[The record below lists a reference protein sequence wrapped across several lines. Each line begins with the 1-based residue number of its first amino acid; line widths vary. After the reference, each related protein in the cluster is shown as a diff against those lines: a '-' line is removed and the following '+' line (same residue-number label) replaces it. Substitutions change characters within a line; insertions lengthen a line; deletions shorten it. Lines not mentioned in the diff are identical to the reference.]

1 MRVIIRINRKSQI
14 ASLAAMILVAS
25 AAVGFVVRGD
35 SPRTDALKL
44 SGNIEL
50 LQINIAF
57 KTSGQIAEILTDEG
71 RDVKK
76 GDVIARLSGEQLQRM
91 LEREKA
97 AELEAG
103 ALLAQAEASL
113 EWQRKIFTANLAAR
127 KAELA
132 AAMAHLRELEAG
144 SRSEEIAEAQA
155 AVAAATAVFEH
166 AQKDWDRARR
176 LFEQDD
182 ISARQH
188 DQFRV
193 QVQSA
198 TAALRQAEQRLA
210 LIEAGPRK
218 ETIEAQK
225 EQVARAHAEVSAVEA
240 ARFEIKRRELE
251 IAARRAEVDR
261 ARAQVNLIETQ
272 INDLVVT
279 SPVDGVVLLKAADA
293 GEVIA
298 AGTTIV
304 TIGDMDRPWL
314 RAYVPETDLGRVKIG
329 QSVKLSS
336 DSYPGKAYDGRISFI
351 SSEAEFTPKQ
361 VQTSEERV
369 KLVYRIKIDVANPNR
384 ELKLNMP
391 VDADILYF
399 PR

>member
-1 MRVIIRINRKSQI
+1 MRVIVRINRASQV
-14 ASLAAMILVAS
+14 AALAAIVLVAS

-57 KTSGQIAEILTDEG
+57 KTSGLIAEILTDEG

-97 AELEAG
+97 AELEAK
-103 ALLAQAEASL
+103 ALQAQAEASL
-113 EWQRKIFTANLAAR
+113 EWQRRMFTANLAAR
-127 KAELA
+127 KAEMA
-132 AAMAHLRELEAG
+132 AASAHLQELEKG
-144 SRSEEIAEAQA
+144 SRLEEIAEARA
-155 AVAAATAVFEH
+155 AVSAATAQNEH

-176 LFEQDD
+176 LFELDD

-193 QVQSA
+193 AAQSA
-198 TAALRQAEQRLA
+198 AAALHQAEQRLA
-210 LIEAGPRK
+210 LIEAGPRT
-218 ETIEAQK
+218 ETIAAQK
-225 EQVARAHAEVSAVEA
+225 EQVARARAEVAVVEA
-240 ARFEIKRRELE
+240 TRFEIKRRELE
-251 IAARRAEVDR
+251 IAARQAEVER
-261 ARAQVNLIETQ
+261 ARAQVQLMESQ
-272 INDLVVT
+272 IKDLVVT

-293 GEVIA
+293 GEIVA
-298 AGTTIV
+298 AGTTIA
-304 TIGDMDRPWL
+304 TIGDIDRPWL
-314 RAYVPETDLGRVKIG
+314 RAYVPETELGRIKIG
-329 QSVKLSS
+329 QPVRVSS
-336 DSYPGKAYDGRISFI
+336 DSYPGKVYAGRISFI

-361 VQTSEERV
+361 VQTTEERV
-369 KLVYRIKIDVANPNR
+369 KLVYRIKVDIANPNR

-391 VDADILYF
+391 VDALILF
-399 PR
+399 